1 MRNDLFLKEMGG
13 KIKKLRRSKKMTL
26 QQVSELTGF
35 NITAISFLEN
45 GRSNP
50 HLLTIKSIADVL
62 EVNVKDLI

>member
-1 MRNDLFLKEMGG
+1 
-13 KIKKLRRSKKMTL
+13 
-26 QQVSELTGF
+26 VSELTGF